1 MITKEYMASAEEL
14 KEEFKI
20 GSVVEQDGKLL
31 KVVEINNALPTTC
44 FASFPS
50 VTFEE
55 VQKFPNLA
63 PPGNP
68 DKNPSHIQNQLMA
81 RLCPCLFFIS
91 Y

>member
-1 MITKEYMASAEEL
+1 MITKEYMASVEEL

-50 VTFEE
+50 ATFEE
-55 VQKFPNLA
+55 VQKVSQS
-63 PPGNP
+63 GTT
-68 DKNPSHIQNQLMA
+68 
-81 RLCPCLFFIS
+81 R
-91 Y
+91 

>member
-1 MITKEYMASAEEL
+1 MITKEYMASVEEL

-31 KVVEINNALPTTC
+31 KDVEINNALPTTC

-55 VQKFPNLA
+55 VQKVPQS
-63 PPGNP
+63 GTT
-68 DKNPSHIQNQLMA
+68 
-81 RLCPCLFFIS
+81 R
-91 Y
+91 

>member
-1 MITKEYMASAEEL
+1 MITKEYMTSVEEL

-55 VQKFPNLA
+55 VQKS
-63 PPGNP
+63 G
-68 DKNPSHIQNQLMA
+68 
-81 RLCPCLFFIS
+81 
-91 Y
+91 

>member
-1 MITKEYMASAEEL
+1 MITKEYMASVEEL

-44 FASFPS
+44 FASFQS

-55 VQKFPNLA
+55 VQKVSQS
-63 PPGNP
+63 GTT
-68 DKNPSHIQNQLMA
+68 
-81 RLCPCLFFIS
+81 R
-91 Y
+91 

>member
-1 MITKEYMASAEEL
+1 MLFRSKSNIEQMDEAAKHNTLINDDFRGFEEL

-55 VQKFPNLA
+55 VQKVSQS
-63 PPGNP
+63 GTT
-68 DKNPSHIQNQLMA
+68 
-81 RLCPCLFFIS
+81 R
-91 Y
+91 

>member
-1 MITKEYMASAEEL
+1 MITKEYMTSVEEL

-20 GSVVEQDGKLL
+20 V

-55 VQKFPNLA
+55 VQKVSQS
-63 PPGNP
+63 GTT
-68 DKNPSHIQNQLMA
+68 
-81 RLCPCLFFIS
+81 R
-91 Y
+91 

>member
-1 MITKEYMASAEEL
+1 MITKEYMTSVEEL

-44 FASFPS
+44 FASFSS

-55 VQKFPNLA
+55 VQKVSQS
-63 PPGNP
+63 GTT
-68 DKNPSHIQNQLMA
+68 
-81 RLCPCLFFIS
+81 R
-91 Y
+91 

>member
-1 MITKEYMASAEEL
+1 MITKEYMTSVEEL

-55 VQKFPNLA
+55 VRKVSQS
-63 PPGNP
+63 GTT
-68 DKNPSHIQNQLMA
+68 
-81 RLCPCLFFIS
+81 R
-91 Y
+91 

>member
-1 MITKEYMASAEEL
+1 MITKEYMTSVEEL

-55 VQKFPNLA
+55 VLKVSQS
-63 PPGNP
+63 GTT
-68 DKNPSHIQNQLMA
+68 
-81 RLCPCLFFIS
+81 R
-91 Y
+91 